1 MYLISDG
8 GVNVNIPDTMEAI
21 MLTKNM
27 NNIDGVKLDVWI
39 SFDNVFVLSRYNE
52 LEKLTCSKRRVNEEN
67 YDYLRKVKFPSHIFK
82 YYIPT
87 LEEVLKNY
95 NQKKII
101 VLELF
106 MINNLDELYN
116 ILIKYNYKYFFISK
130 NSDVIEKL
138 KINHFHN
145 LGTIIDKD
153 SDVEIINSI
162 TKQDNY
168 DNTFLI
174 IEKNEI

>member
-8 GVNVNIPDTMEAI
+8 GIYVNPPDTMEAI

-27 NNIDGVKLDVWI
+27 NNIDGVKLDVRL
-39 SFDNVFVLSRYNE
+39 SLDNIFVLSKYND

-82 YYIPT
+82 YYIPA

-95 NQKKII
+95 NPKKII

-106 MINNLDELYN
+106 IINNLDQLYN
-116 ILIKYNYKYFFISK
+116 LLIKYNYKYFFISK

-138 KINHFHN
+138 KINNFSN
-145 LGTIIDKD
+145 IGKIIDKD
-153 SDVEIINSI
+153 SNIKIVNSI
-162 TKQDNY
+162 SKHDIYN
-168 DNTFLI
+168 NTFLI
-174 IEKNEI
+174 IENDEI